1 MIINSKQQHNDNN
14 DNYNNPTRV
23 GEGARHV
30 RGAERHATEPRGD
43 AVVDA
48 CMCIYI
54 YIHTHLY
61 TYVGDHIYTCLHAY
75 MHAYIDIPQ
84 HNIT

>member
-48 CMCIYI
+48 CICIYI
-54 YIHTHLY
+54 YIYTHTCIHMWVN
-61 TYVGDHIYTCLHAY
+61 TYIHAY
-75 MHAYIDIPQ
+75 MPTCMHTLTY
-84 HNIT
+84 HNTT